1 MPSDQLD
8 LSQTPPKGLKRA
20 GLVAAAT
27 AVVVVG
33 AGIAIRLNDAAHA
46 AQWSAARATPTVHL
60 VVVKPAADAG
70 QLTLPG
76 TMQAWQDARLFARV
90 SGYVQSWSK
99 DIGAMVGAGAPL
111 GRIET
116 PELDQQI
123 NQAHAALSRAK
134 ASAQLARSTAQRW
147 NDLLADHSVSQQEAD
162 EKNGALAVDEAAVK
176 GAEADLNR
184 LLAQKAYA
192 TIRAPF
198 AGVVTARNADI
209 GDLVGPG
216 ASAQQPIFSVADAS
230 RIRLYVSVPQGYS
243 AAMATGLAATLSV
256 PELPGRSFSARLAG
270 TAQAIDPKTGTLQVE
285 LIAENPGM
293 ALKPGGYAQV
303 TFSLPGRSGS
313 ATIPASAVVFRAAGP
328 QVATV
333 DPGRH
338 IRLHT
343 ITIGRD
349 LGSTVEVLSGIS
361 PGARIVDNPPDS
373 IADGELVELGT
384 QQHG

>member
-1 MPSDQLD
+1 MVR
-8 LSQTPPKGLKRA
+8 QT
-20 GLVAAAT
+20 
-27 AVVVVG
+27 
-33 AGIAIRLNDAAHA
+33 
-46 AQWSAARATPTVHL
+46 
-60 VVVKPAADAG
+60 ADAG

-99 DIGAMVGAGAPL
+99 DIGAMVGAGTPL
-111 GRIET
+111 GRIDT

-123 NQAHAALSRAK
+123 NQARAALSRAR
-134 ASAQLARSTAQRW
+134 ASAQLARSTARRW
-147 NDLLADHSVSQQEAD
+147 NDLLTDHSVSAQEAD

-176 GAEADLNR
+176 GAEADLGR

-216 ASAQQPIFSVADAS
+216 ASGQQPMFSLADAS
-230 RIRLYVSVPQGYS
+230 RIRLYVSVPQAYS
-243 AAMATGLAATLSV
+243 ATMARGLAATLTV
-256 PELPGRSFSARLAG
+256 PELPGRSFPARLAG
-270 TAQAIDPKTGTLQVE
+270 TAEAIDPKTGTLQVE
-285 LIAENPGM
+285 LIADNPGL

-303 TFSLPGRSGS
+303 AFSLPGRSGT
-313 ATIPASAVVFRAAGP
+313 AEVPASAVIFRAAGP

-333 DPGRH
+333 DAAGH
-338 IRLHT
+338 AHLHA

-349 LGSTVEVLSGIS
+349 LGNSVEVLAGIA
-361 PGARIVDNPPDS
+361 PGARIIDNPPDS
-373 IADGELVELGT
+373 LSEGEPVDVGAPN
-384 QQHG
+384 HG